1 MEAYDITNL
10 LKELKEDPHIFICG
24 PSYGNTKKSPKTKLR
39 VYAHGG
45 ELCELPTTQ
54 RAAVTLCHKNYFKD
68 EPSLR
73 DSFNGLQNKEAAEKF
88 LRDHRNI
95 LVDIMGKRFTSK
107 GKKPEERSQQT
118 AIARAH
124 TDFNQNGGTVVC
136 DFESSLPKSMGQPN
150 FDLVTF
156 SMDKTDGGVFTLV
169 EYKCNAR
176 ACKAEKSGL
185 KKHATD
191 MQKCLNDPAASA
203 WGKAELLRR
212 LGYMCRYGL
221 LRNCPDGLDHLRPE
235 NVELRAAFL
244 FTPGK
249 GLQSQKDA
257 AALCEKYIP
266 ENIRSE
272 VEFSYCFAKSPE
284 SVNLSQKQ
292 MKEMT
297 WEKFKGD

>member
-45 ELCELPTTQ
+45 VLCELPTTQ
-54 RAAVTLCHKNYFKD
+54 RAAITLCHENYFKD

-73 DSFNGLQNKEAAEKF
+73 DNFNKLQNKEAAEKF
-88 LRDHRNI
+88 LRDHRDK
-95 LVDIMGKRFTSK
+95 LVDIMEKRFTSK
-107 GKKPEERSQQT
+107 GKNPEERSQQT

-150 FDLVTF
+150 IDLVTF
-156 SMDKTDGGVFTLV
+156 SMDKTGGGVFTLV

-176 ACKAEKSGL
+176 ACKAEKNGL

-191 MQKCLNDPAASA
+191 MQKCLNDPATSA
-203 WGKAELLRR
+203 WYKEELLRR

-221 LRNCPDGLDHLRPE
+221 LQHTPAVEHLRPE
-235 NVELRAAFL
+235 DVDLRAGFL
-244 FTPGK
+244 FTSGV
-249 GLQSQKDA
+249 GLEGPEKA
-257 AALCEKYIP
+257 VELCEYHIW
-266 ENIRSE
+266 EDIRGM
-272 VEFSYCFAKSPE
+272 FLYCFAASPDKAD
-284 SVNLSQKQ
+284 LSK
-292 MKEMT
+292 MVR
-297 WEKFKGD
+297 WNKFKGG